1 MSHGR
6 DASLGRHWFTD
17 WAADRANHPGVTD
30 MPRQTARYVAPLAA
44 LALLTGCGMAETTA
58 TTAAMAEAKAQEA
71 KAAKETQ
78 ARIEQ
83 KLEDAQAAAAQQRAN
98 AEKLTE

>member
-1 MSHGR
+1 MIR
-6 DASLGRHWFTD
+6 R
-17 WAADRANHPGVTD
+17 
-30 MPRQTARYVAPLAA
+30 TARSLAPASA
-44 LALLTGCGMAETTA
+44 LALISALALTVLAGCGMAETAT
-58 TTAAMAEAKAQEA
+58 TTAALAEAKVQEV

-98 AEKLTE
+98 AEKMTEQ

>member
-1 MSHGR
+1 MIRHTARSLALA
-6 DASLGRHWFTD
+6 ASL
-17 WAADRANHPGVTD
+17 AV
-30 MPRQTARYVAPLAA
+30 LA
-44 LALLTGCGMAETTA
+44 GCGMAETA
-58 TTAAMAEAKAQEA
+58 STTAAIAEAKAQEI

-98 AEKLTE
+98 AEKIPE

>member
-1 MSHGR
+1 MIRSI
-6 DASLGRHWFTD
+6 
-17 WAADRANHPGVTD
+17 
-30 MPRQTARYVAPLAA
+30 ARYLAPVAA

-58 TTAAMAEAKAQEA
+58 TTASLAEAKAQEA

-83 KLEDAQAAAAQQRAN
+83 KLEDAQAAAAQQRAE
-98 AEKLTE
+98 AEKMTE

>member
-1 MSHGR
+1 MIR
-6 DASLGRHWFTD
+6 RI
-17 WAADRANHPGVTD
+17 
-30 MPRQTARYVAPLAA
+30 ARYLAPVAA
-44 LALLTGCGMAETTA
+44 LALVSAFTLTLLAGCGMAETAT
-58 TTAAMAEAKAQEA
+58 TTAALAEAKAQEI

-98 AEKLTE
+98 AEKMTEQ

>member
-1 MSHGR
+1 MIR
-6 DASLGRHWFTD
+6 R
-17 WAADRANHPGVTD
+17 
-30 MPRQTARYVAPLAA
+30 TARYLAPLAA
-44 LALLTGCGMAETTA
+44 LALLVGCGMAETTA

-71 KAAKETQ
+71 RSAKETQ

-83 KLEDAQAAAAQQRAN
+83 KLQDAQAAAAQQRED